1 MNSSNLLLR
10 SWIVVVAIVTL
21 ALILVGCGKKEGE
34 AAKPQAEQAAQPG
47 QPATATIVNLKA
59 DYALEMK
66 RVDWYERFS
75 KQAQKESLGDVA
87 VLFRALARSEK
98 VHAEKIAALLN
109 TKGIEASAPATIEA
123 APAGKARQYLKLS
136 LSNENVEE
144 ASMTAF
150 QAQAKN
156 EQFAEAEELFRRLS
170 GADARQGRL
179 LKKAIEQET
188 NFARLPY
195 VMCPECG
202 YIVGSDKI
210 DECPVCK
217 TKKDKFQKI

>member
-1 MNSSNLLLR
+1 MNSSNPLLR
-10 SWIVVVAIVTL
+10 SWIVVVAIITL

-34 AAKPQAEQAAQPG
+34 SAKPQAEQAAQPG

-75 KQAQKESLGDVA
+75 KQAQKENLGDVA
-87 VLFRALARSEK
+87 VLFKALSRSEK
-98 VHAEKIAALLN
+98 VHADKIAALLK
-109 TKGIEASAPATIEA
+109 TKAIEVSAPTIEA

-179 LKKAIEQET
+179 LKRAIEQET